1 MLRPP
6 SAATV
11 GLTPNSSKPRP
22 PIPVTAA
29 KRVVA
34 PGVTKPRTNGRFRV
48 RLIMASYFG
57 SNSMLSVFALA
68 DDRAV
73 PIVKNSKVRVDSDGD
88 AVVDGSSNAGT
99 GKSE

>member
-1 MLRPP
+1 MLRPL

-22 PIPVTAA
+22 PTPVTAA
-29 KRVVA
+29 KSAVA

-48 RLIMASYFG
+48 RLIMASYLG
-57 SNSMLSVFALA
+57 SNNMLSEFALA
-68 DDRAV
+68 DDSAV
-73 PIVKNSKVRVDSDGD
+73 PIVKKSKVRVDRDGD
-88 AVVDGSSNAGT
+88 AVVDGSSKAGT